1 MSKRFYSSSSSSRNA
16 ALSGQHAQRQRHTHT
31 MRGNDAVRQKQ
42 KISRKETRDSIPS
55 AATFNLAAIRMC
67 EMCISEG
74 KQDIAMAKMIAM
86 KDNIRMHDSYRI
98 LDQCMHLLDCKKRR
112 KDSKWISM
120 HTDVGTHTM
129 RGKCAARRCSIR
141 WLGPHNS
148 KAAHR
153 AHCVSWNALV
163 EQSVKQTQQRLAQMC
178 LRRLRAV
185 T

>member
-1 MSKRFYSSSSSSRNA
+1 MVSLRPDGPSRFVGDSSLQLNKGRKGTGTNSA
-16 ALSGQHAQRQRHTHT
+16 AFISEKVANRSPKTTGQEGWKVRVFTAVAAVEMQRFRVSMHKGSDTHT

-120 HTDVGTHTM
+120 HTDVGTHN
-129 RGKCAARRCSIR
+129 AR
-141 WLGPHNS
+141 
-148 KAAHR
+148 
-153 AHCVSWNALV
+153 
-163 EQSVKQTQQRLAQMC
+163 
-178 LRRLRAV
+178 
-185 T
+185 